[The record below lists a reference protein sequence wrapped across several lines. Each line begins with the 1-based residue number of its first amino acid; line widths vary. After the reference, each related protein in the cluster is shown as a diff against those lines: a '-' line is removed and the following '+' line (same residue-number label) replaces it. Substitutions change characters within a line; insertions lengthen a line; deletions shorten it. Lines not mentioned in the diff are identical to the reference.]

1 MRIAPTRIEE
11 PGTKRPLL
19 LPWLISLA
27 VGTILIGSWFI
38 LQPAFGPDGYVGP
51 FVHRFTATWGFNR
64 PILALFVPFG
74 LALWAWRRGARTSL
88 RLLIGGAM
96 VLHVLLLFAPPPQSQ
111 DLYQYLFYGRMQM
124 LHPPSGTGQMLI
136 LHGANPYVVQPST
149 VYSWVCPGN
158 LCRTN
163 PTWYTWL
170 HWPNQTSVYGPVWSL
185 LMLGVARVAGSSLL
199 TAFLVYKFVILAIDA
214 AIVWMIVEAA
224 RESHPARDE
233 FTGAAG
239 WGVLAYAWNPL
250 VLITVP
256 LGGLVDTAIAACFLG
271 AYLARRRNHMV
282 LVTVLLTAAS
292 MIKVYAVIGLLL
304 HLLLLL
310 RERGV
315 RTTAR
320 HTAVFGSMAILL
332 TIPYWAGL
340 NTFRGVV
347 HVADLSNKSL
357 TGTIQ
362 RILTIPLRWT
372 GIGEPPRVA
381 GQIVRGVAFAVLAA
395 GVLWAVRRVWREG
408 DLWACV
414 LAVLCLYLLVTPW
427 FLYWYLL
434 TPIVLVAVMPR
445 NRLTDPVLVFSGT
458 GMFTAAFP
466 PWLFGNVTQALL
478 RYAVPVAVYVR
489 EPARRRHGHADILEL
504 PAPDDEGVPAGG
516 NGDRVPDDRGSSEEP
531 LPAGA

>member
-1 MRIAPTRIEE
+1 
-11 PGTKRPLL
+11 
-19 LPWLISLA
+19 
-27 VGTILIGSWFI
+27 
-38 LQPAFGPDGYVGP
+38 
-51 FVHRFTATWGFNR
+51 
-64 PILALFVPFG
+64 
-74 LALWAWRRGARTSL
+74 
-88 RLLIGGAM
+88 
-96 VLHVLLLFAPPPQSQ
+96 
-111 DLYQYLFYGRMQM
+111 MQM
-124 LHPPSGTGQMLI
+124 LHPPSGAGQMLI

-158 LCRTN
+158 GCRTN

-199 TAFLVYKFVILAIDA
+199 AAFLVYKFVILTIDA
-214 AIVWMIVEAA
+214 AIVWMIVAAA
-224 RESHPARDE
+224 RESHPERDE

-256 LGGLVDTAIAACFLG
+256 LGGLVDTGIAACFLG
-271 AYLARRRNHMV
+271 AYLARRRNHML

-320 HTAVFGSMAILL
+320 HSAVCGSMALLL

-357 TGTIQ
+357 AGTVQ
-362 RILTIPLRWT
+362 RILTILLRWT
-372 GIGEPPRVA
+372 GVLDPPRLA
-381 GQIVRGVAFAVLAA
+381 GDIVRAAAFAILAA
-395 GVLWAVRRVWREG
+395 GVLWAVRRVWRQG

-466 PWLFGNVTQALL
+466 PWLLGNITQALL
-478 RYAVPVAVYVR
+478 RYAVPLTVYVR
-489 EPARRRHGHADILEL
+489 EPARRRRGHADILEL
-504 PAPDDEGVPAGG
+504 PPLDDAGVPAGE
-516 NGDRVPDDRGSSEEP
+516 NGGGAA
-531 LPAGA
+531 AGV